1 MKIIMPIAG
10 KGTRLRPHTHVIP
23 KSLIRVAGKPIIG
36 YIMEQ
41 VQSID
46 FSEIIFIIGHLG
58 DQIKSYLRATYH
70 CPMKFIRQ
78 TDYNGLGHAID
89 QAKGEFAKDEPVLIL
104 LGDIIFT
111 ADIGSI
117 VNSEHNMIGT
127 MTPDDPRKYGIV
139 MVDKNGFVTNMIEKP
154 ETPPSN
160 LAIAGIYYFT
170 SAYKLFDSIKY
181 IIDEKIK
188 TRDEYQLTDAMK
200 TMMYR
205 DDKFKVFNVPEWYDC
220 GEKETLLQTNKIMLE
235 RHATNDKIPGSIIV
249 PPVFI
254 GNDTTIENS
263 IIGPYVSISEGSC
276 VKNAVI
282 TKSIIGI
289 ETIVENTILDSSLI
303 GDNSYLSEAPKEF
316 NVGPDSEII
325 FTK

>member
-41 VQSID
+41 VQNID

-70 CPMKFIRQ
+70 SPMKFIRQ

-89 QAKGEFAKDEPVLIL
+89 QAKGEFTQDEPVLIL
-104 LGDIIFT
+104 LGDIIFS
-111 ADIGSI
+111 ADIGGI
-117 VNSEHNMIGT
+117 INSETNMIGT

-139 MVDKNGFVTNMIEKP
+139 MVDKNGYVTNMIEKP

-170 SAYKLFDSIKY
+170 SAYKLFDSIKH

-205 DDKFKVFNVPEWYDC
+205 GDKFKVFNVPEWYDC

-263 IIGPYVSISEGSC
+263 IIGPYVSISEG
-276 VKNAVI
+276 
-282 TKSIIGI
+282 
-289 ETIVENTILDSSLI
+289 
-303 GDNSYLSEAPKEF
+303 
-316 NVGPDSEII
+316 
-325 FTK
+325 